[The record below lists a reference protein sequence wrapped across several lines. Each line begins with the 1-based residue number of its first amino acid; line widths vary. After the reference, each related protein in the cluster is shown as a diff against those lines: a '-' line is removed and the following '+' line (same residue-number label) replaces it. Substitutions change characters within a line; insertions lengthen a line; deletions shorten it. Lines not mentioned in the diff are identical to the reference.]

1 MTAAELLGVPPQR
14 YEFQALYGMAAP
26 FRRALLETAGRVR
39 LYCPYGHLLEGM
51 AYLVRRLL
59 ENTSNESALRLTF
72 ARETERDRLLE
83 DPQATLERTAAHEV
97 L

>member
-1 MTAAELLGVPPQR
+1 MANVFE
-14 YEFQALYGMAAP
+14 ALDSPGKWCPA
-26 FRRALLETAGRVR
+26 REAGRVR

-72 ARETERDRLLE
+72 AHEADQDRLLE
-83 DPQATLERTAAHEV
+83 NPRATLERIIAQGT
-97 L
+97 